1 METTADTVGE
11 FFRGLAERRREP
23 LLQNVSGTLRFDLVD
38 GERVE
43 HWYLTIK
50 NGDVAVS
57 HEDAEADAIVRT
69 GKALF
74 AGMTAGKV
82 NAMAAALRGALVP
95 QGNLA
100 LIVSFQRLFP
110 GPAFA
115 CEGRDGQR

>member
-1 METTADTVGE
+1 MLFIPNAH
-11 FFRGLAERRREP
+11 
-23 LLQNVSGTLRFDLVD
+23 SGHQRMIV
-38 GERVE
+38 
-43 HWYLTIK
+43 
-50 NGDVAVS
+50 
-57 HEDAEADAIVRT
+57 AIVRT

-110 GPAFA
+110 GPAA
-115 CEGRDGQR
+115 SRAKAGPGSGERSTR